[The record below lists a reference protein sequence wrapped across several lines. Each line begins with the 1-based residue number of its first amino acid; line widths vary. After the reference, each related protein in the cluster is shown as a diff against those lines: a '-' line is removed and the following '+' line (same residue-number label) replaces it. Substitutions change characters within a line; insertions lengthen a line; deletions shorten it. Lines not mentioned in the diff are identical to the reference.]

1 MKISRK
7 PEAVDALDYV
17 NGVVARLVAATDNQR
32 RVFADFRE
40 NMAHL
45 RVAVEGLRA
54 SLVSYDRE
62 LATLQGDVKRLGDTQ
77 WELVG
82 IMDRSL
88 QASRFKAAA

>member
-1 MKISRK
+1 
-7 PEAVDALDYV
+7 
-17 NGVVARLVAATDNQR
+17 
-32 RVFADFRE
+32 
-40 NMAHL
+40 
-45 RVAVEGLRA
+45 
-54 SLVSYDRE
+54 LVSYDRE